1 MTLDEV
7 DKYKRVLLYPDPRN
21 TYDAARFLVYSLL
34 ISNNARR
41 DTLAQVRIGA
51 KWIIAPGDKIRHLRP
66 DADTSEGWVRA
77 VLRGKKLGALLSEN
91 PLIPEKGVKIEIRHA
106 RTGSQ
111 KLYITRMEPPVV
123 ACLHRGVECELGED
137 LFYEVRNW
145 GVWRTTV
152 ILNIILDRIWS
163 GLPPVR
169 C

>member
-1 MTLDEV
+1 MILDEI
-7 DKYKRVLLYPDPRN
+7 DKYKRVLLYSDPRN

-41 DTLAQVRIGA
+41 DTLAQVRVGA

-91 PLIPEKGVKIEIRHA
+91 PLIPESGTRIEIRHS

-111 KLYITRMEPPVV
+111 KLDITRVEPPVT
-123 ACLHRGVECELGED
+123 ACLHRGTTCDSESALS
-137 LFYEVRNW
+137 FEVRDW
-145 GVWRTTV
+145 GVWRTV
-152 ILNIILDRIWS
+152 LVLNIILDRIWA
-163 GLPPVR
+163 GQPPVR

>member
-1 MTLDEV
+1 MTLYEV
-7 DKYKRVLLYPDPRN
+7 DRYKRILLYPDPRN
-21 TYDAARFLVYSLL
+21 TYDTARFLVYSLL

-41 DTLAQVRIGA
+41 DTLAQVRVGA

-77 VLRGKKLGALLSEN
+77 VLRGKRLGALLSEN
-91 PLIPEKGVKIEIRHA
+91 PLIPEKGARIEIRHA
-106 RTGSQ
+106 RTGPQ
-111 KLYITRMEPPVV
+111 KLDITGIKPPVIV
-123 ACLHRGVECELGED
+123 CLHRGAECRLRGAL
-137 LFYEVRNW
+137 LFEVHDW
-145 GVWRTTV
+145 GVWRTAV

>member
-41 DTLAQVRIGA
+41 DTLAQVRVGS

-77 VLRGKKLGALLSEN
+77 VLRGRKLGAVLSEN
-91 PLIPEKGVKIEIRHA
+91 PLIPEKSVRIEVRHA
-106 RTGSQ
+106 RTGSR
-111 KLYITRMEPPVV
+111 KLEITGIKPIVV
-123 ACLHRGVECELGED
+123 ACLNRGARCWLDGAL
-137 LFYEVRNW
+137 LFEVCDW
-145 GVWRTTV
+145 GVWRTAV